1 VYIVYYD
8 IKAGKFMMSF
18 MSSSNSLCGI

>member
-18 MSSSNSLCGI
+18 MSSSNSPCGI